1 MKIENA
7 VLINV
12 ITKVNGIPRTERE
25 KKTNTRRN
33 KKARWKRK
41 IVWM

>member
-12 ITKVNGIPRTERE
+12 ITKINGIPRTDSE
-25 KKTNTRRN
+25 KKTNTRRAG
-33 KKARWKRK
+33 KARWKRK
-41 IVWM
+41 IIWM